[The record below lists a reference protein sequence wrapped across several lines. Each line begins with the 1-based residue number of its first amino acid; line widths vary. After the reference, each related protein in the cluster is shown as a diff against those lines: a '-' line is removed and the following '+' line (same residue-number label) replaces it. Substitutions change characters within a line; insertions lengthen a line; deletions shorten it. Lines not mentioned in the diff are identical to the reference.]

1 MTSDERLASIL
12 EKLEECRA
20 ELVAGGNRDSA
31 DLVSMAVLDVRMR
44 LHRIGDAELRA
55 LCDEMLADPGSPR
68 LRDTRHA
75 PGRKRRPLLRLVE

>member
-20 ELVAGGNRDSA
+20 GLVAGGNRESS
-31 DLVSMAVLDVRMR
+31 DLVSIAILDVRMR

-55 LCDEMLADPGSPR
+55 LCDEMLADEDPPR
-68 LRDTRHA
+68 PRETKLA